1 MFQPGGNRQSVRKG
15 ITLLEAAGLAGVT
28 LQTACG
34 GKGTCHKCQ
43 VLVGP
48 DRDPVLA
55 CQFSVENDIEVYVPQ
70 VSQEG
75 TSQIL
80 LSGTGQS
87 VEVCPWIQPVDPTGP
102 LYGVACDIGT
112 TTVVAKLMDLK
123 TGGALATAAT
133 INPQS
138 RHGFDVISRIHYGST
153 DQGLRGLQGL
163 IVSCLNDLI
172 EDLCRQAGVDQSA
185 IHELCV
191 VGNTTMNHLFLGL
204 PVAQL
209 GQAPYAAFSVDAH
222 DVPPADLGIRIN
234 PAGNVHTVEN
244 IAGFVGSDTTA
255 VAVAVDIGN
264 TYAVTLVL
272 DIGTNGELLLAAG
285 GKVCAAS
292 CAAGPAFEGARIGHG
307 SRAVAGA
314 IERVALLSNDI
325 EIGVIGHTAPRSI
338 CGSGLVDA
346 VAVLL
351 NLGLVDTTGR
361 LAGPDSVPEGLP
373 EVIAARVVKVAG
385 QPAFG
390 LAFNPQSRRPAV
402 LLTQA
407 DIREVQL
414 AKAAIRAGIELL
426 LRKTGLGAGD
436 IEQVLVAG
444 AFGATIRPEAA
455 IRMGLLPEVPLDRV
469 RSVGNAACAGAEMIL
484 LNKHCRNKAGQL
496 AGSIDYVEIAKDPG
510 FEQVYA
516 EAMSF
521 IL

>member
-1 MFQPGGNRQSVRKG
+1 
-15 ITLLEAAGLAGVT
+15 
-28 LQTACG
+28 
-34 GKGTCHKCQ
+34 
-43 VLVGP
+43 
-48 DRDPVLA
+48 
-55 CQFSVENDIEVYVPQ
+55 
-70 VSQEG
+70 
-75 TSQIL
+75 
-80 LSGTGQS
+80 
-87 VEVCPWIQPVDPTGP
+87 
-102 LYGVACDIGT
+102 
-112 TTVVAKLMDLK
+112 
-123 TGGALATAAT
+123 
-133 INPQS
+133 
-138 RHGFDVISRIHYGST
+138 
-153 DQGLRGLQGL
+153 
-163 IVSCLNDLI
+163 
-172 EDLCRQAGVDQSA
+172 
-185 IHELCV
+185 
-191 VGNTTMNHLFLGL
+191 
-204 PVAQL
+204 
-209 GQAPYAAFSVDAH
+209 
-222 DVPPADLGIRIN
+222 
-234 PAGNVHTVEN
+234 
-244 IAGFVGSDTTA
+244 
-255 VAVAVDIGN
+255 
-264 TYAVTLVL
+264 
-272 DIGTNGELLLAAG
+272 
-285 GKVCAAS
+285 
-292 CAAGPAFEGARIGHG
+292 
-307 SRAVAGA
+307 
-314 IERVALLSNDI
+314 LSNDI

-484 LNKHCRNKAGQL
+484 LNKHCRTKAGQL